1 MKIQDGTCF
10 GRHLKEGGLM
20 FKLKVSSCFMFSLTK
35 EHTRWGTVCT
45 LPKFVCSSMYCLFC
59 VVLCIVCVQMCTVL
73 LPPGGYPIAF
83 NKYII
88 SYMQV
93 VLKKAGASSWLG

>member
-10 GRHLKEGGLM
+10 SRHLKEGGLM

-35 EHTRWGTVCT
+35 EHTRWGMVHT
-45 LPKFVCSSMYCLFC
+45 LPKSLCCSMYCLFC

-73 LPPGGYPIAF
+73 LPLGGYP
-83 NKYII
+83 NTNI
-88 SYMQV
+88 SYHMQV
-93 VLKKAGASSWLG
+93 VLKKAGATSWLG